1 MRSVSVGPS
10 TRYGVGTRRWRSSN
24 QGLDEN
30 QLWRALSAAPHRAG
44 SAASRSR
51 LPGSALDQSRI
62 APPGGISEDFWADY
76 ATGWADRNLKW
87 GERCAPSGQDGCG
100 GVPASCWPLSRGS
113 PCGGGGLGSGGRRV
127 GRAKFRQLSGG
138 PGLRVSSEVPPA
150 RSGVYELQISAAVL
164 AMSWSFAISSF
175 SVSAFPRIEVANPH
189 CGLIA
194 RRSRSTCCAAS
205 RTRAFR
211 TSARSS

>member
-1 MRSVSVGPS
+1 MKLARDNNWHAHTDSRSEQTVRRNRRSGPSPRNGDVTPFVVWYTPMSLCTVYGSSVGDPGDAARSPS
-10 TRYGVGTRRWRSSN
+10 PSPLFAIVCATN
-24 QGLDEN
+24 AE
-30 QLWRALSAAPHRAG
+30 SAHAG
-44 SAASRSR
+44 DARKR
-51 LPGSALDQSRI
+51 PEMKR
-62 APPGGISEDFWADY
+62 
-76 ATGWADRNLKW
+76 
-87 GERCAPSGQDGCG
+87 
-100 GVPASCWPLSRGS
+100 
-113 PCGGGGLGSGGRRV
+113 
-127 GRAKFRQLSGG
+127 FRQLSGRT
-138 PGLRVSSEVPPA
+138 GLRVSSEVPPA